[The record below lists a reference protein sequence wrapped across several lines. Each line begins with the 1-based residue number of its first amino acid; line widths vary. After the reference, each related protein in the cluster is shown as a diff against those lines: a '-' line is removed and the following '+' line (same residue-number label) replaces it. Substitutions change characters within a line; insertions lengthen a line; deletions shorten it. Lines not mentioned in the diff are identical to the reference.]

1 MIDTPALRQAILHVE
16 STPANIL
23 CEDCRVAAPSHDLQ
37 PNSRLQTESPFV
49 QYGSAR
55 FARCSIFEEIPA
67 INTKDDAMPLMTT
80 KPMFDLAYDGG
91 FAVGA
96 FNVNNMEI
104 TQSIVDACA
113 AEKSPLILQISK
125 GARKYAKMNY
135 LRHII
140 LAAVEEYPELPIAI
154 HLDHGDTVD
163 LVDTCIK
170 DGFTSVMIDG
180 SHHPYEENIHV
191 TAEAVKHAHAT
202 GVVVE
207 AELGMLGGIEED
219 VVGLDA
225 EEYEKNVEKFLT
237 DPEQAKDFYKQT
249 GIDSLAVAI
258 GTSHGAFKFKH
269 EAKLAF
275 NRIEQIMKTCPGL
288 PLVMHGSS
296 SVPQEFIDLV
306 NKYGGKMPNAKG
318 VPEDQISMAVQKY
331 GVCKVNIDTDLR
343 LAMTAKIREV
353 FVTKPAEFDPRNYL
367 GPAREAITQ
376 MVQRKLHVLNSA
388 GKAPEI
394 IKHWEKLGKPE
405 PKFYTKG
412 KVA

>member
-1 MIDTPALRQAILHVE
+1 
-16 STPANIL
+16 
-23 CEDCRVAAPSHDLQ
+23 
-37 PNSRLQTESPFV
+37 
-49 QYGSAR
+49 
-55 FARCSIFEEIPA
+55 
-67 INTKDDAMPLMTT
+67 MPLMTT
-80 KPMFDLAYDGG
+80 KPMFDLAYAGG
-91 FAVGA
+91 FAIGA

-104 TQSIVDACA
+104 TQGIIDACA

-125 GARKYAKMNY
+125 GARKYANMTY

-140 LAAVEEYPELPIAI
+140 LAAVEEHPELPIAI

-163 LVDTCIK
+163 LVQTCIN

-180 SHHPYEENIHV
+180 SHHPYEQNV
-191 TAEAVKHAHAT
+191 QVSANAVKVAHAA

-225 EEYEKNVEKFLT
+225 HEYEKNVEKFLT
-237 DPEQAKDFYKQT
+237 DPQQAADFAKRT

-275 NRIEQIMKTCPGL
+275 DRIEQIMKTCPGL

-306 NKYGGKMPNAKG
+306 NQYGGNMPNAKG
-318 VPEDQISMAVQKY
+318 VPEDQIHSAVTKY

-343 LAMTAKIREV
+343 LALTAKIREV
-353 FVTKPAEFDPRNYL
+353 FAKDPAEFDPRKYL
-367 GPAREAITQ
+367 GPGRDAIVS
-376 MVQRKLHVLNSA
+376 MVRRKLHVLNSA
-388 GKAPEI
+388 GKADAVV
-394 IKHWEKLGKPE
+394 KQWEKLGNPLPNYYHQK
-405 PKFYTKG
+405 
-412 KVA
+412 

>member
-1 MIDTPALRQAILHVE
+1 
-16 STPANIL
+16 
-23 CEDCRVAAPSHDLQ
+23 
-37 PNSRLQTESPFV
+37 
-49 QYGSAR
+49 
-55 FARCSIFEEIPA
+55 
-67 INTKDDAMPLMTT
+67 MPLMTT

-104 TQSIVDACA
+104 TQGIIEACA

-125 GARKYAKMNY
+125 GARKYANMIY

-140 LAAVEEYPELPIAI
+140 NAAVEQYPHLPIAI

-163 LVDTCIK
+163 LVQTCIN

-180 SHHPYEENIHV
+180 SHHPYEENV
-191 TAEAVKHAHAT
+191 ALSKKAVDLAHSH
-202 GVVVE
+202 GVMVE

-219 VVGLDA
+219 VVGLSA
-225 EEYEKNVEKFLT
+225 EEYEKNIEKFLT
-237 DPEQAKDFYKQT
+237 DPEQARDFWKRT

-258 GTSHGAFKFKH
+258 GTSHGAYKFKH

-275 NRIEQIMKTCPGL
+275 NRVEQIMKTCPGL

-306 NKYGGKMPNAKG
+306 NKYDGAMPNAKG
-318 VPEDQISMAVQKY
+318 VPEDQIAMAVQKY

-343 LAMTAKIREV
+343 LALTAKIREV
-353 FVTKPAEFDPRNYL
+353 FATKPAEFDPRNYL
-367 GPAREAITQ
+367 GPGREAIIT
-376 MVQRKLHVLNSA
+376 MVRRKLHVLNSA
-388 GKAPEI
+388 GKAEAVV
-394 IKHWEKLGKPE
+394 KQWEKLGKPL
-405 PKFYTKG
+405 PKYYQK
-412 KVA
+412 